1 VSAGPDVDRYLG
13 ELVRRLTDLLKD
25 EFQGA
30 YAIGSLALG
39 GFVPG
44 RSDIDVVAVTR
55 DEVSLESR
63 QAIAD
68 ALTHPALECPSRGLE
83 FVLYARDRVA
93 TPSPDAA
100 FSINLNT
107 GPGMDFSL
115 SMDPA
120 SEPAHWFVVDRSIAR
135 SDGVRLAG
143 PAAGEMFAE
152 IPRAWVLAALRES
165 LSWHRS
171 NENTGPNLVL
181 NSLRA
186 WRFARQGVWSSKAE
200 VALWGRTQ
208 GVDASLIKAAVALRS
223 GEPAEPLRRSD
234 VTALLRRVDAA
245 LAEGVAR

>member
-1 VSAGPDVDRYLG
+1 MSAGPDVDRYLG

-25 EFQGA
+25 ELQGA

-44 RSDIDVVAVTR
+44 RSDIDVVAVAR

-115 SMDPA
+115 SMDPG

-152 IPRAWVLAALRES
+152 IPRPWVLTALRDS

-171 NENTGPNLVL
+171 NEGTGPNIVL

-186 WRFARQGVWSSKAE
+186 WRFAREGVWSSKDE
-200 VALWGRTQ
+200 VAGWGRAQ
-208 GVDASLIKAAVALRS
+208 GVDARLVEAAVALRA
-223 GEPAEPLRRSD
+223 GEPAERPEQDAVRD
-234 VTALLRRVDAA
+234 LLNRVERE
-245 LAEGVAR
+245 LATEANA